1 MDISNQALLVIIATF
16 AMTMIAL
23 AVSHFIVPRY
33 LLGFLR
39 WMDDIIPADQ
49 SSLVKPIARFV
60 ELVLGLIIVTAAAF
74 TIASQLGTDMSGVL
88 DNAESGGAAVGRWF
102 LGKILI
108 VSIIVIVAFLA
119 IRFVSRLTSPIVE
132 QYLAHRV
139 HEEKDSPEV
148 QRRTDTLQRVISNTL
163 STIIAGMAFF
173 MILSE
178 LGVNIA
184 PILAGAG
191 VAGIAI
197 GFGAQSLIKD
207 ILSGVFI
214 MLEDQFRVGDVAQ
227 LGGVT
232 GVIEDI
238 NLRRTTLRDL
248 NLNQHIIP
256 NGEIGIAS
264 NYTKERSRVNMD
276 LEVAYKEDLDR
287 VMEIITRVGA
297 EIADDPEWGPRI
309 TDPLKAMRVQNFGS
323 SGIAIKVM
331 GETVPMQQWAVAGEF
346 RRRIKRVFDNEGIEI
361 PFPHVTF
368 YWGEGMNPLSGVTKL
383 LDHEQETRF
392 APDGVSG
399 EGNAAK
405 SLAVQEMQ
413 DKEASQL
420 ADTPKDGQNLGG

>member
-16 AMTMIAL
+16 ALTMIAL

-88 DNAESGGAAVGRWF
+88 DNAESGGAAVGRWL

-119 IRFVSRLTSPIVE
+119 IRFVSRLTAPIVE

-139 HEEKDSPEV
+139 HEDIDSPEV
-148 QRRTDTLQRVISNTL
+148 QRRTETLQRVISNTL
-163 STIIAGMAFF
+163 SAVIFAMAFF
-173 MILSE
+173 MVLSE

-184 PILAGAG
+184 PLIAGAG

-197 GFGAQSLIKD
+197 GFGAQNIIKD
-207 ILSGVFI
+207 IFAGVFI
-214 MLEDQFRVGDVAQ
+214 MMEDQFRVGDVAQ
-227 LGGVT
+227 LAGVV
-232 GVIEDI
+232 GLVEDI
-238 NLRRTTLRDL
+238 NLRRTTLRDF
-248 NLNQHIIP
+248 NMNQHIIP

-264 NYTKERSRVNMD
+264 NFTKEKSRVNLD
-276 LEVAYKEDLDR
+276 IEVAYKEDLDE
-287 VMEIITRVGA
+287 VMAIINRVGA
-297 EIADDPEWGPRI
+297 EISADPEWSPKI
-309 TDPLKAMRVQNFGS
+309 TDPLKAMRVQNFGA

-331 GETVPMQQWAVAGEF
+331 GETVPMEQWAVAGEF
-346 RRRIKRVFDNEGIEI
+346 RRRIKRVFDDEGVEI
-361 PFPHVTF
+361 PFPHMTV
-368 YWGEGMNPLSGVTKL
+368 YWGPGENPGYRRPAQRKTTSQNDNSAAGIA
-383 LDHEQETRF
+383 R
-392 APDGVSG
+392 APDTAGPGDGDGVV
-399 EGNAAK
+399 N
-405 SLAVQEMQ
+405 
-413 DKEASQL
+413 
-420 ADTPKDGQNLGG
+420 